1 MKRRTILMFVLI
13 FTISGLLTLS
23 SGANSSW
30 ANTAPPA
37 DRYTYWYHPVGSACP
52 VYYFDPNDTESRT
65 LARSWCEQE
74 NRKSCVWVRGTASP
88 AC

>member
-1 MKRRTILMFVLI
+1 MCVLS
-13 FTISGLLTLS
+13 FAISGLLTLS
-23 SGANSSW
+23 SGATSSG
-30 ANTAPPA
+30 ANPSPIV

-52 VYYFDPNDTESRT
+52 VYYFDPNDTESKT

-74 NRKSCVWVRGTASP
+74 NRKSCTWVRGTASP